1 MGMVFLRKLV
11 VSAFVFVPFIYLQT
25 WWSVFILEV
34 SMFKRQMARF
44 WLGFWILAGLSLA
57 CNFSGDPTA
66 TAVPTPIPTQV
77 VIEGGETAVL
87 PTAIPLPTDTAV
99 PPAATDTAVAQP
111 TATATE
117 TPETA
122 AVDTAASPTPAMV
135 GTAVRLFGPGQQDS
149 FALEPG
155 GVKTYPIHGVRFQP
169 MFVFAEASGE
179 ADLRLAMAGE
189 TAVNDPAAATPL
201 TEANFNPAG
210 RPEVMVF
217 SPDAD
222 GLYTLIVGNKG
233 SGAGE
238 TAVYLFDE
246 ATDTPL
252 ATHYRGETLAAGQTK
267 SFAVQSN
274 GGRPV
279 VAFAV
284 PRDQSDLV
292 LKFVEAGSIANEA
305 NYSGPGSA
313 EAAFV
318 LPLRTTDY
326 TIEISAANGGAA
338 AFTLIVVVLE

>member
-1 MGMVFLRKLV
+1 MMRNKLIIWFALLSLV
-11 VSAFVFVPFIYLQT
+11 
-25 WWSVFILEV
+25 
-34 SMFKRQMARF
+34 
-44 WLGFWILAGLSLA
+44 GLTLA
-57 CNFSGDPTA
+57 CNFSGTPTA
-66 TAVPTPIPTQV
+66 TPVPTPIPTQV
-77 VIEGGETAVL
+77 PEDGATAVL
-87 PTAIPLPTDTAV
+87 PTALPLSTDTAV
-99 PPAATDTAVAQP
+99 PVTAEATNTAVPQP
-111 TATATE
+111 TATATR
-117 TPETA
+117 PP
-122 AVDTAASPTPAMV
+122 DTAAAEATATVATPTPAMV
-135 GTAVRLFGPGQQDS
+135 GTAMRLFGPGQQDA
-149 FALEPG
+149 FTLEG
-155 GVKTYPIHGVRFQP
+155 GASKTYTLQGVKFQP
-169 MFVFAEASGE
+169 VFIFAETDGE
-179 ADLRLAMAGE
+179 ADLALAVVEGTD
-189 TAVNDPAAATPL
+189 TAVTNPL
-201 TEANFNPAG
+201 AEANFNPAG
-210 RPEVMVF
+210 RPEVLVF

-222 GLYTLIVGNKG
+222 GFYTLVVGNEG

-267 SFAVQSN
+267 SYPVQSN

-292 LKFVEAGSIANEA
+292 LKFIEAGSVANEA

-338 AFTLIVVVLE
+338 AFTLIVVALQ